1 MNGTGEWTKAGTSVL
16 FLCFFMHMIA
26 RGMSETI
33 AVFLLPVTQDMNWS
47 RTEFT
52 TIYAVFMITHG
63 VTAPLAGALSDRLGA
78 GFVYK
83 LALTILAGG
92 FFLASQMEHLW
103 QAQLGLGVMV
113 GMAVSGLGMAVA
125 TGLIS
130 RWFRDN
136 ITLATSIAY
145 AGVSVGMLSV
155 APLAQILIESQGWRE
170 TYFILAL
177 PPILVLPILFLLPWK
192 QINGG
197 TSGLEAATA
206 RHFLMPKHVLAQ
218 PTFWGLFMSFYATSV
233 AIWTTALQV
242 VAYLIEIGFSAITA
256 ATSFGVIG
264 AMSIFGMLGTGFL
277 ADRFGRKLV
286 VTCSFLTTILGVVM
300 IWSLSAHPST
310 FMLFVSVVI
319 FGLTMGSRGPVIS
332 SLVARLY
339 PNMVGAVYGTVT
351 IAFGLGAATGG
362 ILSGFLRDTTGGYDA
377 VFMASIIACV
387 LGLMPYWLL
396 HTLAHGAWPSGKDAS
411 S

>member
-1 MNGTGEWTKAGTSVL
+1 MSVL
-16 FLCFFMHMIA
+16 FLGFFMHMIA

-33 AVFLLPVTQDMNWS
+33 AVFLLPVTEDMSWS

-83 LALTILAGG
+83 LALAILAGG
-92 FFLASQMEHLW
+92 FFLASQMNQLW

-125 TGLIS
+125 TGLMS
-130 RWFRDN
+130 KWFRDN

-145 AGVSVGMLSV
+145 AGMSVGMLSV
-155 APLAQILIESQGWRE
+155 APLAQILIESYGWRD
-170 TYFILAL
+170 TYFMLAMA
-177 PPILVLPILFLLPWK
+177 PSLVLPVLFFLPWK
-192 QINGG
+192 RITGG
-197 TSGLEAATA
+197 AIGHERTTQ

-218 PTFWGLFMSFYATSV
+218 PTFWGLFLSFYATSV

-242 VAYLIEIGFSAITA
+242 VAYLIEIGFTAITA
-256 ATSFGVIG
+256 ATSFGIVG

-277 ADRFGRKLV
+277 ADRFGRRLV

-300 IWSLSAHPST
+300 IWSLSSHPST
-310 FMLFVSVVI
+310 FMLFASVII

-332 SLVARLY
+332 ALVARLY
-339 PNMVGAVYGTVT
+339 PKMVGAVYGTVT

-362 ILSGFLRDTTGGYDA
+362 ILSGFLRDVTGGYDA
-377 VFMASIIACV
+377 VFLASIIACI
-387 LGLMPYWLL
+387 LGLIPYWML
-396 HTLAHGAWPSGKDAS
+396 HTLAHGTWPKGKDS
-411 S
+411 SS